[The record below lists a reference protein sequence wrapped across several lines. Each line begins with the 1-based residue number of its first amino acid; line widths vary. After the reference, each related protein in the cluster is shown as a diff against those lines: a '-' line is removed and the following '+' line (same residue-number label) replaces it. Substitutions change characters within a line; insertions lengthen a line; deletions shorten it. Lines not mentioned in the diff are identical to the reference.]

1 MKYTVGQ
8 IKLML
13 DELDKEFPEINE
25 NERAADRAQTIKLM
39 AVVVNEW
46 LARGYSYAQIAE
58 KLRMKGFI
66 RISEK
71 ALRQAATQPK
81 RRRKAVM
88 PKPPEKGEAR
98 AKNSINQGSE
108 PAAKAAKPEA
118 PRAQV
123 KAEAL
128 EPPQRSGGFTPLAD
142 SDDI

>member
-13 DELDKEFPEINE
+13 DELDKEFPEIDE

-39 AVVVNEW
+39 AGVVNDW

-71 ALRQAATQPK
+71 ALRHAATQPK
-81 RRRKAVM
+81 RRRKAET
-88 PKPPEKGEAR
+88 PKPSEKGEAR
-98 AKNSINQGSE
+98 KKTSITEGESGT
-108 PAAKAAKPEA
+108 KAAKPTA
-118 PRAQV
+118 PIAPA
-123 KAEAL
+123 KAEAEEL
-128 EPPQRSGGFTPLAD
+128 SQRSGGFTPRAD

>member
-13 DELDKEFPEINE
+13 DELDKEFPEIDE

-39 AVVVNEW
+39 AGVVNDW

-71 ALRQAATQPK
+71 ALRHAATQPK
-81 RRRKAVM
+81 RRRKAET
-88 PKPPEKGEAR
+88 PKPSEEGEAR
-98 AKNSINQGSE
+98 KKISIIEGESR
-108 PAAKAAKPEA
+108 AKAAKPTA
-118 PRAQV
+118 PIVPA
-123 KAEAL
+123 KAEAQ
-128 EPPQRSGGFTPLAD
+128 EPSQRSGGFTPRAD

>member
-13 DELDKEFPEINE
+13 DELDSEFPEIDE
-25 NERAADRAQTIKLM
+25 NERTADRAQTIKLM
-39 AVVVNEW
+39 AGVVNDW

-71 ALRQAATQPK
+71 ALRHAATQPK
-81 RRRKAVM
+81 RRRKAEP
-88 PKPPEKGEAR
+88 PKPSEKGEAR
-98 AKNSINQGSE
+98 KKASINEGESG
-108 PAAKAAKPEA
+108 AKAAKPTA
-118 PRAQV
+118 PSSPA
-123 KAEAL
+123 KAEVQ
-128 EPPQRSGGFTPLAD
+128 EPPQRSGGFTPRAD

>member
-13 DELDKEFPEINE
+13 DELDKEFPEIDE

-39 AVVVNEW
+39 AGVVNEW
-46 LARGYSYAQIAE
+46 LTRGYSYAQIAE

-81 RRRKAVM
+81 RRRKAVT
-88 PKPPEKGEAR
+88 PKPSEKGEAR
-98 AKNSINQGSE
+98 AKTSIDQGSE
-108 PAAKAAKPEA
+108 SAVKAAKAQTPKAQAKEEA
-118 PRAQV
+118 S
-123 KAEAL
+123 
-128 EPPQRSGGFTPLAD
+128 EPSQRSGGFTPRAD

>member
-13 DELDKEFPEINE
+13 DELDKEFPEIDE

-39 AVVVNEW
+39 AGVVNDW

-71 ALRQAATQPK
+71 ALRHAAVQPK
-81 RRRKAVM
+81 RRRKAET
-88 PKPPEKGEAR
+88 PKPSEKGEAR
-98 AKNSINQGSE
+98 EKISITEGGSG
-108 PAAKAAKPEA
+108 AKATKPTA
-118 PRAQV
+118 PSTPA
-123 KAEAL
+123 KAEAQ
-128 EPPQRSGGFTPLAD
+128 EPPQRSGGFTPRAD

>member
-13 DELDKEFPEINE
+13 DELDAEFPEIDE

-39 AVVVNEW
+39 AGVVNDW

-71 ALRQAATQPK
+71 ALRHAAVQPK
-81 RRRKAVM
+81 RRRKAVT
-88 PKPPEKGEAR
+88 PKPSEIGETRKKASITEGEAG
-98 AKNSINQGSE
+98 AKTDR
-108 PAAKAAKPEA
+108 PTA
-118 PRAQV
+118 PVTQT
-123 KAEAL
+123 KAEAQ
-128 EPPQRSGGFTPLAD
+128 EPSQRSGGFTPRAD